1 MAGCRVIN
9 IEQGM
14 PTVEEARKR
23 LFSEIQKAKREK
35 MTCIKIIH
43 GYGSSGVGGKLK
55 IALRKSLISKAKEG
69 YIKVVVPG
77 ENWTVFDEG
86 ARKILEACREMSKDS
101 DLDKG
106 NEGITVVLL

>member
-14 PTVEEARKR
+14 PAVEEARKR
-23 LFSEIQKAKREK
+23 LFNEIQKAKREK
-35 MTCIKIIH
+35 MTCIKVIH
-43 GYGSSGVGGKLK
+43 GYGSSGVGGKLR
-55 IALRKSLISKAKEG
+55 IALRKSLLSKAKEG
-69 YIKVVVPG
+69 YLKVVVPG

-86 ARKILEACREMSKDS
+86 ARKILEACREMSKDI

-106 NEGITVVLL
+106 NEGITVVML